1 MPSDLWRHIVIEF
14 ISTPIPP
21 LETRR
26 PADPHAAGLLRALCC
41 VDRNY
46 PVIELVASRIKFRAT
61 SDCAVSIAGTVFQLK
76 NGNRFFLKKD
86 EVVELTPSANGY
98 RDYLI
103 AQIPESKMERKW
115 LSWTNFDVVETAT
128 IRVCIGPEFTPGS
141 LDGEFIVDS
150 RSNRIGVRLNRVNP
164 QAFPSEEMITC
175 PVGWGTIQMPPD
187 GNPIILLPDAQSTGG
202 YPRIGW
208 VVEEDLRILGQLKPG
223 AKLHFLMSA

>member
-1 MPSDLWRHIVIEF
+1 MPFDLWRRIVIEF
-14 ISTPIPP
+14 ISAPIPP

-26 PADPHAAGLLRALCC
+26 PADPHAAGLLRALCG
-41 VDRNY
+41 VDRRH

-61 SDCAVSIAGTVFQLK
+61 TDCVVSIAGTVFRLK
-76 NGNRFFLKKD
+76 NGNRLFLKKG
-86 EVVELTPSANGY
+86 EFVELSPSGNGY

-103 AQIPESKMERKW
+103 AQIPETKMERKW
-115 LSWTNFDVVETAT
+115 LSWTNFDDVETGT
-128 IRVCIGPEFTPGS
+128 IRVGVGPEFTPGS

-150 RSNRIGVRLNRVNP
+150 RSNRIGLRLSRVEP
-164 QAFPSEEMITC
+164 QTFPSEEMITC

-208 VVEEDLRILGQLKPG
+208 VVPQDLWIVGQLKPG
-223 AKLHFLMSA
+223 SVLRFNV

>member
-1 MPSDLWRHIVIEF
+1 VIEF
-14 ISTPIPP
+14 ISAPIPP

-26 PADPHAAGLLRALCC
+26 PADPHAAALLRALCG
-41 VDRNY
+41 VDRNH
-46 PVIELVASRIKFRAT
+46 PVMELVASRIKFRAT
-61 SDCAVSIAGTVFQLK
+61 TDCVVSIAGTVFRFRS
-76 NGNRFFLKKD
+76 GNRLFLKKD
-86 EVVELTPSANGY
+86 EVVELTPSGNGY
-98 RDYLI
+98 RDVLI

-115 LSWTNFDVVETAT
+115 LSWTNFDDVETGT
-128 IRVCIGPEFTPGS
+128 IRVCIGPEYTPGC

-150 RSNRIGVRLNRVNP
+150 RSNRIGVRLNRVEP
-164 QAFPSEEMITC
+164 QTFPTEEMITC

-223 AKLHFLMSA
+223 ALVQFHLSSDFTLHPSY